1 MERTQYLCA
10 IKETLARSAQS
21 AMRHA
26 PNAKHYLL
34 ALGGGGMVGCG
45 GRVDA
50 SNGSANGV
58 ARVNSRE
65 L

>member
-34 ALGGGGMVGCG
+34 ALGSGGMVGG